1 MAASLAP
8 AWLAEGKEVMSKI
21 HLISRLFGRFRRSE
35 RGTALVEFA
44 LVAPPLFLLVI
55 GMFEVAMLMFIN
67 VSVEG
72 GLKEAAR
79 WGITGQEP
87 TDVGMTREDQ
97 IVAIIENNTFGLIEL
112 TSADV
117 ILKAYDSFSDVGKPE
132 PFTDSDPFNGVHDD
146 GETYTDVNGD
156 GEYSDDQGMI
166 GAGQFGE
173 VVQYT
178 VNYSWGLMTPYL
190 ADLMGQDGV
199 IHMSASVVVQNEPY
213 GFVESEGG

>member
-1 MAASLAP
+1 
-8 AWLAEGKEVMSKI
+8 MSKTRF
-21 HLISRLFGRFRRSE
+21 ISRLLNRFRRSE
-35 RGTALVEFA
+35 RGTAVVEFA

-87 TDVGMTREDQ
+87 ADEDVSREDQ
-97 IVAIIENNTFGLIEL
+97 IVRIIENNTFGLIEL

-117 ILKAYDSFSDVGKPE
+117 GVKAYDSFSDVGKPE
-132 PFTDSDPFNGVHDD
+132 PFVDGTPFNGIRDE

-156 GEYSDDQGMI
+156 GEYSEDQGKI

-178 VNYSWGLMTPYL
+178 VHYVWGLMTPYL
-190 ADLMGQDGV
+190 SDLMGQDGV

-213 GFVESEGG
+213 GFVEADGE